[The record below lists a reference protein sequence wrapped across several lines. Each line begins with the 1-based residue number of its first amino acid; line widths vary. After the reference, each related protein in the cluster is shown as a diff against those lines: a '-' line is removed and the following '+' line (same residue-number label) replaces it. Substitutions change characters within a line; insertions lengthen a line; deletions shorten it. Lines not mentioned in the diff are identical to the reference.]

1 MKLTSKT
8 IQCLC
13 LASFVL
19 YGNEVLADGNETQVE
34 LDEVK
39 IQLIS
44 KGSIVGKKIMGP
56 DKQLLKMKIANELNA
71 IKSTPES
78 INAENLDLLDLGS
91 EAVNDATATKPI
103 EF

>member
-1 MKLTSKT
+1 MNLKSKT
-8 IQCLC
+8 IHCLGLIS
-13 LASFVL
+13 LALLGS
-19 YGNEVLADGNETQVE
+19 EVSADGNDTQLE

-44 KGSIVGKKIMGP
+44 KGSIAGKKIRGP

-91 EAVNDATATKPI
+91 EAVDDATATKPI